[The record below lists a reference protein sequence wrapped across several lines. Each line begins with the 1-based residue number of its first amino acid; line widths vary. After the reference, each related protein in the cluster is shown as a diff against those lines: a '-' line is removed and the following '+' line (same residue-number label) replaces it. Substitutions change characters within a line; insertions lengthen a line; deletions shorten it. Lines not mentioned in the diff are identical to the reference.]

1 MSENR
6 EPEMM
11 EQEKNGQEH
20 EPIESIEQTVAD
32 LKKKIEELT
41 EEQEQARETQQK
53 DTGDKIAAFTE
64 SAKEIVSASIDE
76 IKAKAE
82 DLSDNADLCKTIAY
96 IKENAMKAVTM
107 TKEKIEE
114 IRQDPKTQENTEKAV
129 DAIRA
134 TAEKVNEHARK
145 AGEYISDRIDD
156 DTKETLQEACSTAT
170 KAFEEGTRKVV
181 EEVNEFVNR
190 EDVQQTINKARTK
203 ASELMNKGAESLKD
217 LFGKKDGQE

>member
-96 IKENAMKAVTM
+96 IKEQALVYDSYNA
-107 TKEKIEE
+107 
-114 IRQDPKTQENTEKAV
+114 
-129 DAIRA
+129 
-134 TAEKVNEHARK
+134 
-145 AGEYISDRIDD
+145 
-156 DTKETLQEACSTAT
+156 
-170 KAFEEGTRKVV
+170 
-181 EEVNEFVNR
+181 
-190 EDVQQTINKARTK
+190 
-203 ASELMNKGAESLKD
+203 ASEAQCALRALENAGQLARNLSSDKGD
-217 LFGKKDGQE
+217 LSGSTL

>member
-11 EQEKNGQEH
+11 EKETGSQEH

-76 IKAKAE
+76 II
-82 DLSDNADLCKTIAY
+82 SG
-96 IKENAMKAVTM
+96 VT
-107 TKEKIEE
+107 
-114 IRQDPKTQENTEKAV
+114 
-129 DAIRA
+129 
-134 TAEKVNEHARK
+134 
-145 AGEYISDRIDD
+145 S
-156 DTKETLQEACSTAT
+156 
-170 KAFEEGTRKVV
+170 FTR
-181 EEVNEFVNR
+181 F
-190 EDVQQTINKARTK
+190 
-203 ASELMNKGAESLKD
+203 
-217 LFGKKDGQE
+217 FPC

>member
-145 AGEYISDRIDD
+145 
-156 DTKETLQEACSTAT
+156 
-170 KAFEEGTRKVV
+170 
-181 EEVNEFVNR
+181 
-190 EDVQQTINKARTK
+190 
-203 ASELMNKGAESLKD
+203 
-217 LFGKKDGQE
+217 